1 MAFAGLLRG
10 YASEL
15 IAKARE
21 EDAAG
26 LELGASARVVGPQ
39 QIESPVSMVAP
50 PAGHPA
56 SGCVAA
62 EEVPAGKNHFVP

>member
-1 MAFAGLLRG
+1 
-10 YASEL
+10 L
-15 IAKARE
+15 IAKARD
-21 EDAAG
+21 EDAGG
-26 LELGASARVVGPQ
+26 LEFRAPARVVEPL
-39 QIESPVSMVAP
+39 QIESPVSRVAP